1 MEEEKKLIEK
11 AKKGQNEAF
20 AQLYD
25 KYVERIFRFIYLKTF
40 HKADSEDL
48 TQQVFLKAFQNIKKY
63 SYQGFPFSS
72 WLYKI
77 ALNVVIDYY
86 RQNKSEEIKVS
97 DLLFELKEEGNLNPW
112 EKFDYGL
119 EIEKVKQIIKKL
131 PQDQQDVLILK
142 FVNDLNN
149 KEIAEILNKSEG
161 AIRVIQHRALKQL
174 KDYFEKYYESGNR
187 KN

>member
-1 MEEEKKLIEK
+1 MEEEKLIEK
-11 AKKGQNEAF
+11 AKKGENEAF

-25 KYVERIFRFIYLKTF
+25 RYVEKIYRFIYLKIF

-48 TQQVFLKAFQNIKKY
+48 TQQVFLNAFKNIKKY
-63 SYQGFPFSS
+63 KYKGFPFSS

-77 ALNVVIDYY
+77 ALNLVIDYY
-86 RQNKSEEIKVS
+86 RQRKEEEIEIS
-97 DLLFELKEEGNLNPW
+97 ELLFELKDESNNFL
-112 EKFDYGL
+112 KQFDFDL
-119 EIEKVKQIIKKL
+119 EIAKIKQIIKKL

-142 FVNDLNN
+142 FVNDLDN

-174 KDYFEKYYESGNR
+174 KYYFNKYYESGNR
-187 KN
+187 NN